1 MKRPNGGFLVGL
13 VVGVLVGLVLSLG
26 VALYVT
32 KTPVPF
38 VNKVPQRSAA
48 QEAAEAERDR
58 SWDPNAPLSPRS
70 GAVLPAP
77 QAPATGT
84 TQAPPATARDPAAI
98 LAGKPPPPPP
108 AATTPA
114 DADVASA
121 KPRVEAF
128 LYFVQA
134 GAYARTEEAEQQRAR
149 LAMIGVTAKITERE
163 QSGRT
168 VYRVRVGPFDKKE
181 EAEST
186 RDRLAGSG
194 VESALVRVQK

>member
-1 MKRPNGGFLVGL
+1 MKQPNGGFLVGL
-13 VVGVLVGLVLSLG
+13 VVGVLIGFVVSLA

-38 VNKVPQRSAA
+38 INKVPQRSAA

-58 SWDPNAPLSPRS
+58 NWDPNAPLSSRAGDVAS
-70 GAVLPAP
+70 TP
-77 QAPATGT
+77 QAPAAAA
-84 TQAPPATARDPAAI
+84 TQGAPPGPRDPAAI
-98 LAGKPPPPPP
+98 LAGKEPQP
-108 AATTPA
+108 AGRTTPA
-114 DADVASA
+114 DAAVASA
-121 KPRVEAF
+121 KPRVDAF
-128 LYFVQA
+128 DYFVQA

-149 LAMIGVTAKITERE
+149 LAMIGVAARITERE

-181 EAEST
+181 DAEST